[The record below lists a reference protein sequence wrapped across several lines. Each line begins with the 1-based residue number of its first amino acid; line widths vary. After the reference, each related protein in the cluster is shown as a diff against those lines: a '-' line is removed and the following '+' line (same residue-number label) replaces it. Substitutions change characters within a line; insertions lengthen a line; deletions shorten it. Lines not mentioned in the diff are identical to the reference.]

1 MMHNHQSG
9 KNWIKITAPIAA
21 KPVHFT
27 SALRG

>member
-1 MMHNHQSG
+1 MMHIHHRL
-9 KNWIKITAPIAA
+9 KNWIEITAPIAA